1 MNFSYKVHA
10 AKNLKSSV
18 TEKFKTGLKSENN
31 IGSRQKAVGIL
42 KTKKVPLRFSM

>member
-31 IGSRQKAVGIL
+31 IRSRQKGVVGIL
-42 KTKKVPLRFSM
+42 GYSKNEKK